1 MVGATGLSRAIKTT
15 KPEPGEALAFYLS
28 CVVASRVIPP
38 IA

>member
-1 MVGATGLSRAIKTT
+1 MVGMTGLSHAIKTT
-15 KPEPGEALAFYLS
+15 KPEHGEALVFYLS